1 MIGVAIIFFV
11 LTVAIALGYGAWKAS
26 DKEARSLIVKSILK
40 SALFASIA
48 FVILFVI
55 VNLF

>member
-1 MIGVAIIFFV
+1 MLGVAIIFFV
-11 LTVAIALGYGAWKAS
+11 LTVVIALGYGAWKAS
-26 DKEARSLIVKSILK
+26 DKEARSFVIKGILK